1 MSRQMVTRTT
11 QDILEESTLRPFHT
25 GKPPKF
31 PDIEKYSIFLS
42 TTSTSTTNIEVAFP
56 DRKMDKKS
64 EAWISGDRVAAFD
77 SFDSD
82 TTMDNDTTENTS
94 DSIVQD
100 VDITAMAA
108 DSDSITTMASSV
120 TDNDTTDDLSE
131 STDDFSTTTH
141 SISITCCPSPSSSDS
156 TSSDSTT
163 GSTTSTPH
171 CILKPTHFSSTSPLI
186 RRNLNI
192 FPRPEWAG
200 VKLARQKSDQEQRVF
215 AKKQCVRFCGDQE
228 EEEEEDE
235 EEGHLEEDK
244 FKEEGKREER
254 FWGLEPQRR
263 NQDRREGGTFM
274 ESFWRVGDENIR
286 GIEA

>member
-1 MSRQMVTRTT
+1 MN
-11 QDILEESTLRPFHT
+11 IEEYF
-25 GKPPKF
+25 
-31 PDIEKYSIFLS
+31 IFMP
-42 TTSTSTTNIEVAFP
+42 TTSTSTTNIEVTSSN
-56 DRKMDKKS
+56 RKMDKINDMLERS

-100 VDITAMAA
+100 VGIIAMAA
-108 DSDSITTMASSV
+108 NSDSITTMANSI

-228 EEEEEDE
+228 EEEEDE
-235 EEGHLEEDK
+235 EEGHIEEDK
-244 FKEEGKREER
+244 SKEEGKGEGKN
-254 FWGLEPQRR
+254 WGLEPQRR
-263 NQDRREGGTFM
+263 NKDRREGGTFM
-274 ESFWRVGDENIR
+274 EGFWRVGDEHVC
-286 GIEA
+286 GVEA

>member
-1 MSRQMVTRTT
+1 MSRQMVTRIT

-31 PDIEKYSIFLS
+31 PDIEEYSIFLS
-42 TTSTSTTNIEVAFP
+42 TTSTSTTDIEVAFP

-131 STDDFSTTTH
+131 STDDFSRTTH

-228 EEEEEDE
+228 EEEEDE
-235 EEGHLEEDK
+235 EEGHVEEDK
-244 FKEEGKREER
+244 FKEEGKGEER